1 MRRRDIIVA
10 AIAVALTLFA
20 GLVALNF
27 RTGEKQIE
35 QKVARL
41 YATQDAQFARAMG
54 VLLGPP
60 ILDGNRFESRERRRD
75 FPSMLAAIRARD
87 ATISFESYIYWSGEI
102 GKRVRR
108 GARRTRPR
116 GRQGPRAARLAGQ
129 RQDGPAAACST
140 DGSRQASRSGVPRA
154 AVVSP
159 CAA

>member
-41 YATQDAQFARAMG
+41 YATRDAQFARAMG

-60 ILDGNRFESRERRRD
+60 ILEGNRFEVLVNGDRI
-75 FPSMLAAIRARD
+75 FPSMLTAIRAAT
-87 ATISFESYIYWSGEI
+87 ATISFESYIYWSGNV
-102 GKRVRR
+102 GKAFAEALAER
-108 GARRTRPR
+108 AR
-116 GRQGPRAARLAGQ
+116 AGVKVTF
-129 RQDGPAAACST
+129 CST
-140 DGSRQASRSGVPRA
+140 GWAATRSTRN
-154 AVVSP
+154 SLR
-159 CAA
+159 